1 MNSLEATWAVYNVL
15 CCAPPCLT
23 CTKADMDC
31 NNVRETRNVPVPCIR
46 MIDYVRGFQ
55 KHGDGSVSEDM
66 RYERVEQVPVVVR
79 WDGR

>member
-1 MNSLEATWAVYNVL
+1 
-15 CCAPPCLT
+15 
-23 CTKADMDC
+23 MDC